1 MAPAS
6 ELLAAGRELSIRK
19 IQARL
24 TYPAQQ
30 LLAPPPSKS
39 PTQLS
44 HQTPTTATMAYEG
57 RVGSRFGGGGV
68 ASHSVS
74 NQDRR
79 ERLRKLALETID
91 LDKDP
96 YL

>member
-1 MAPAS
+1 
-6 ELLAAGRELSIRK
+6 
-19 IQARL
+19 
-24 TYPAQQ
+24 
-30 LLAPPPSKS
+30 
-39 PTQLS
+39 
-44 HQTPTTATMAYEG
+44 MAYEG

-68 ASHSVS
+68 ASHSAS

>member
-1 MAPAS
+1 MVPAF
-6 ELLAAGRELSIRK
+6 ELLAAGGELL
-19 IQARL
+19 IQKNSGRVTRL
-24 TYPAQQ
+24 NNSLT
-30 LLAPPPSKS
+30 PPPS
-39 PTQLS
+39 PTQLP
-44 HQTPTTATMAYEG
+44 HQTLTTTTMAYEG